1 MNYLSPLSPKSGQS
15 NRPVQINKHEKSLAE
30 HLATSFSL
38 FEDVMRSVVEYKF
51 TQVTHLYIRELY
63 TRCWK
68 KKKKLLN
75 LSKLNENS
83 LFKNVNI
90 NRYRTVDLR
99 EKTQEDST
107 CSDCLQH

>member
-38 FEDVMRSVVEYKF
+38 FEDVMKSVVEYKF

-68 KKKKLLN
+68 
-75 LSKLNENS
+75 ENNNYWTYPS
-83 LFKNVNI
+83 
-90 NRYRTVDLR
+90 
-99 EKTQEDST
+99 
-107 CSDCLQH
+107 